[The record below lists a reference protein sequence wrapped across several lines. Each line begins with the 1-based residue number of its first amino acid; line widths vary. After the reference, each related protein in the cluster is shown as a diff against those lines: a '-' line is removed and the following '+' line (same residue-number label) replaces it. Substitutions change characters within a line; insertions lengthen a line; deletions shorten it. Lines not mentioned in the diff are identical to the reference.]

1 VNLNL
6 FFANNF
12 NQSLSFPRRWES
24 RLTALDTRLHGHD
37 RRNGNFHKII
47 EGILIMTLN
56 FVADLHNHTTASDGE
71 YSPTE
76 LVQNAKALG
85 LTAVGVTDHDTLNG
99 LDEALQAGK
108 ELGITVVPGVEVSL
122 RFRRDY
128 FVGTLHYLL
137 YIPYALLK
145 DNAFRKM
152 AQAIFSQ
159 GRGGGLVRARVD
171 AINEEF
177 GPKGNA
183 PLLKQDLTAEEIEAL
198 APNVS
203 RRHFAKALGENHGLN
218 KEQINLLIGN
228 DSKSYVPSGIDP
240 VQLTPLLHKYPQ
252 LVRVFAHPAA
262 GSFPGKSLYNEVL
275 PSIDIVEVLMPEFLN
290 DDILGLDGLEV
301 EYPGHAPE
309 HRELMGQWA
318 DVYGLLK
325 TGGSDCHDSVDR
337 PIGKAG
343 VQADVLE
350 ELTTRLQAT
359 VAA

>member
-1 VNLNL
+1 
-6 FFANNF
+6 
-12 NQSLSFPRRWES
+12 
-24 RLTALDTRLHGHD
+24 
-37 RRNGNFHKII
+37 
-47 EGILIMTLN
+47 MTLN
-56 FVADLHNHTTASDGE
+56 FIADLHNHTTASDGE

-76 LVQNAKALG
+76 LVQKAKSLG

-99 LDEALQAGK
+99 LDEALAAGK
-108 ELGITVVPGVEVSL
+108 SADIQVVPGVEVSL

-137 YIPYALLK
+137 YIPFALLE
-145 DNAFRKM
+145 DDAFRKM
-152 AQAIFSQ
+152 AQDIFSQ

-171 AINEEF
+171 AINAEF
-177 GPKGNA
+177 GPTGNT

-198 APNVS
+198 APNVT
-203 RRHFAKALGENHGLN
+203 RRHFAGALKENHGLD
-218 KEQINLLIGN
+218 KEQINMLIGN

-240 VQLTPLLHKYPQ
+240 KQLTPLLKKYPQ

-275 PSIDIVEVLMPEFLN
+275 PSIDIVEILMPEFL
-290 DDILGLDGLEV
+290 DDDLLGLDGLEV

-318 DVYGLLK
+318 DAYSLLK

-343 VQADVLE
+343 VQEDVLN
-350 ELTTRLQAT
+350 ELLTRLNTA
-359 VAA
+359 VPV